1 MRRIANGQSDQPRPL
16 RQEDVTAQVSSVLQD
31 NALDAVTGGARM
43 VCSNNLK
50 QIALGIHN

>member
-1 MRRIANGQSDQPRPL
+1 MRRTANGQSDQPRIL
-16 RQEDVTAQVSSVLQD
+16 RQEDVTVQVSGVLHD
-31 NALDAVTGGARM
+31 TALDAVTGGARM

>member
-50 QIALGIHN
+50 QIALGAHN